1 MPILVT
7 GSLAIDH
14 VMVFPDHF
22 KNHILPE
29 KVHLLDVAF
38 NVPELTTSFGGT
50 AGNIAYHLRLLG
62 EDPIIL
68 ATAGH
73 DFAPYAAW
81 LDRSGIRR
89 DGILELADAATAQG
103 FAITDLSHNQIFA
116 FHEGAM
122 ARAHEARLDSV
133 SDEYEVGIVSS
144 NGKQAMI
151 DCARGL
157 KARGVRAVVDPS
169 HGLPLFDRDELVE
182 MIEGSFIYIV
192 NDYELALT
200 TKKLGISERELAAR
214 VEALVVTKGEQ
225 GSIVIEDGHPIEI
238 PPVRANPVVD
248 PTGCGDAYRAGLLA
262 GLSRGLT
269 FETAGRMGSLLG
281 SLKIGHRGA
290 QGLQLDLEGFR
301 ARYAREFGAAF

>member
-1 MPILVT
+1 MSILVT

-22 KNHILPE
+22 KNHILPD

-38 NVPELTTSFGGT
+38 NVPELTTSYGGT

-68 ATAGH
+68 ATAGR
-73 DFAPYAAW
+73 DFGAYAEW
-81 LDRSGIRR
+81 LGRSGVRR
-89 DGILELADAATAQG
+89 DGILQLEDVATAQG

-133 SDEYEVGIVSS
+133 SDSYELGIVSS
-144 NGKQAMI
+144 NGKRAMVE
-151 DCARGL
+151 CARGL
-157 KARGVRAVVDPS
+157 KERGVRTVIDPS
-169 HGLPLFDRDELVE
+169 HGLPLFERDELLE
-182 MIEGSFIYIV
+182 MIEGCFIYIV

-200 TKKLGISERELAAR
+200 VERLGLSERELAAR

-225 GSIVIEDGHPIEI
+225 GSIVIRDGRTIEI
-238 PPVRANPVVD
+238 PPVRAKEVVD
-248 PTGCGDAYRAGLLA
+248 PTGCGDAYRGGLLA
-262 GLSRGLT
+262 GLSRGLP

-290 QGLQLDLEGFR
+290 QGLQLDLDGFR
-301 ARYAREFGAAF
+301 ALYVREFGAAF